1 MNKQLISLQEYQR
14 IFETIY
20 SVLFFL
26 GLNPTKNCAYFSII
40 GAFLLHEHFGIA
52 CKSYSGGASY
62 YLSCKDDAV
71 LSFVE
76 QVGPNSYAG
85 TINAFHSWN
94 QNEDFI
100 IDFQAPLFPEMINEK
115 YQEVEIDIPAKMF
128 QRKLAEQCQTPLQF
142 RKNGDFCHQP
152 DNELTEQIVD
162 IFVNEPLNM
171 DIVKICSKWFVKPI
185 SKMEES
191 IEIKLNTGQSKSVFL
206 QKIKLLGA
214 W

>member
-20 SVLFFL
+20 SVLLFL
-26 GLNPTKNCAYFSII
+26 GLNPTKSCSYFSII
-40 GAFLLHEHFGIA
+40 GAFLLHEHFGIT
-52 CKSYSGGASY
+52 CKSYSGWASY
-62 YLSCKDDAV
+62 YLNSEEDAV

-100 IDFQAPLFPEMINEK
+100 IDFQAPLFPEMINWQFK
-115 YQEVEIDIPAKMF
+115 GVDCPSKMF
-128 QRKLAEQCQTPLQF
+128 QRNLAEQCQTPLQF
-142 RKNGDFCHQP
+142 KQNGDFCHRP
-152 DNELTEQIVD
+152 DNELTKQIVD
-162 IFVNEPLNM
+162 VFVKEPLNM
-171 DIVKICSKWFVKPI
+171 DMVRICSKWFVNPM
-185 SKMEES
+185 SKMEDS
-191 IEIKLNTGQSKSVFL
+191 IEIKLDTGQSKSIFL
-206 QKIKLLGA
+206 QKIKLSGA